1 MVESEVHV
9 YIDSMT
15 DKKTH
20 QQYALRLPEDALPRA
35 DVLAERLRGVDP
47 YAAFGLSR
55 STMLRVAVMRG
66 LTELEREA
74 DARDAAA
81 KETP

>member
-1 MVESEVHV
+1 MYDE
-9 YIDSMT
+9 DNMT
-15 DKKTH
+15 DKKKI
-20 QQYALRLPEDALPRA
+20 QGYALRIPDEACPRA
-35 DVLAERLRGVDP
+35 DVLVERLRGVDP